1 MDINSEAKKWAA
13 DNPDKTLEDAYIAG
27 FVKHSDFLEKVN
39 LKKEEKLKILEK
51 EFYNS
56 LIPYVAEF
64 GKELVREFYDHWK
77 QPNPSRT
84 KLGWQIEKKWDLEAR
99 LRTFQRNNER
109 WATNTTSFKGG
120 SKGQDN
126 QPPQKRRV
134 EI

>member
-39 LKKEEKLKILEK
+39 LKKEEKIAALKKKFYEELIPFVAVYGK
-51 EFYNS
+51 EMVRDFYNWFS
-56 LIPYVAEF
+56 
-64 GKELVREFYDHWK
+64 
-77 QPNPSRT
+77 QPNSSNTNINRYMQKTWDTNLRLAQWVSR
-84 KLGWQIEKKWDLEAR
+84 A
-99 LRTFQRNNER
+99 NNN
-109 WATNTTSFKGG
+109 NTSSFKGG

-126 QPPQKRRV
+126 QQPQKRRV

>member
-27 FVKHSDFLEKVN
+27 FVKHSDFVEKVN
-39 LKKEEKLKILEK
+39 LKKEEKIAALKKKFYEELIPFVAVYGK
-51 EFYNS
+51 EMVRDFYNWFS
-56 LIPYVAEF
+56 
-64 GKELVREFYDHWK
+64 
-77 QPNPSRT
+77 QPNSSNTNINRYMQKTWDTNLRLAQWVSR
-84 KLGWQIEKKWDLEAR
+84 A
-99 LRTFQRNNER
+99 NNN
-109 WATNTTSFKGG
+109 NTTSFKGG